1 MVAVDEDNPLKWYYP
16 CVCGC
21 LNRRRQP
28 VEHEPEDNE
37 VSQATM
43 IEEPLIT
50 QQLFKKNSLECA
62 CALEIEKQTENKNK
76 KRY

>member
-50 QQLFKKNSLECA
+50 QQLFKKNSLE
-62 CALEIEKQTENKNK
+62 LSEKVSG
-76 KRY
+76 